1 MAIIRDSMFDAL
13 DMLKLKN
20 ALFSRLGKSTRILPG
35 TGGYSAGPTAGPL
48 GRMSMKSQS
57 GGGSSNFDKLLSAL
71 YGNKKKKKLI
81 GVTNQGPGGESGGG
95 ITLPDGTKRTV
106 PGLVPPG
113 LKRDDWDL
121 YRNM

>member
-1 MAIIRDSMFDAL
+1 MAILPFSNYGDAL
-13 DMLKLKN
+13 RELRQ
-20 ALFSRLGKSTRILPG
+20 RLPLGRVQRNQN
-35 TGGYSAGPTAGPL
+35 GYSFGPTAGQL
-48 GRMSMKSQS
+48 GMMSMTSQS
-57 GGGSSNFDKLLSAL
+57 SGGSSNFDKLLSAL

-81 GVTNQGPGGESGGG
+81 GVTNQGPGGGSGGG
-95 ITLPDGTKRTV
+95 ITLPDGTKHTV